1 MTLLKALLSQLLMA
15 WTYPRTEPLNLSSN
29 LSGVKIS
36 KFLEKYFIKYAV
48 RQCIIVHKSIEPK
61 TEFISSAIH
70 L

>member
-36 KFLEKYFIKYAV
+36 KFLKKYFIKYVV
-48 RQCIIVHKSIEPK
+48 R
-61 TEFISSAIH
+61 
-70 L
+70 

>member
-15 WTYPRTEPLNLSSN
+15 WTYPRTEPLKSSN

-36 KFLEKYFIKYAV
+36 KFLKKYFIKYVV